1 MHGASD
7 YALYGSALAQV
18 GGMNTRKAVGVMLIV
33 IGLISLLVGGI
44 SWNRQ
49 KTIVDIGPLK
59 AETTERKTLPIPP
72 IIGGLALLGGVVLL
86 VAPARRRI

>member
-1 MHGASD
+1 MD
-7 YALYGSALAQV
+7 
-18 GGMNTRKAVGVMLIV
+18 MRRTVGVVLIV
-33 IGLISLLVGGI
+33 VGLISLLMGGI

-72 IIGGLALLGGVVLL
+72 IVGGLALLGGAVLL
-86 VAPARRRI
+86 LAPVRRRT

>member
-1 MHGASD
+1 
-7 YALYGSALAQV
+7 
-18 GGMNTRKAVGVMLIV
+18 MNTRKAVGVMLIV

-49 KTIVDIGPLK
+49 KTIVDVGPLK

-86 VAPARRRI
+86 VAPARRRV

>member
-1 MHGASD
+1 MRSTARRLHR
-7 YALYGSALAQV
+7 L

-59 AETTERKTLPIPP
+59 AETTERKTLPVPP
-72 IIGGLALLGGVVLL
+72 IIGGLALLGGVILL

>member
-1 MHGASD
+1 MRSTARRLHR
-7 YALYGSALAQV
+7 L
-18 GGMNTRKAVGVMLIV
+18 GGMNTRKAVGLMLVV

-72 IIGGLALLGGVVLL
+72 IIGGLALLGGVILL

>member
-1 MHGASD
+1 MR
-7 YALYGSALAQV
+7 SAARRLHRL